1 MSRIRTLI
9 LAALLLALALPA
21 ASSAQP
27 APSFPLSFVRLI
39 QTVTV
44 IAPGDTEADAVDNA
58 LAMLEE
64 DYRVL
69 GYTVLNSFCTTDDPP
84 GPIGPITLCAAEV
97 EARVM
102 RKLTFIGAH

>member
-9 LAALLLALALPA
+9 LAALLLALVVPVV
-21 ASSAQP
+21 STAQP
-27 APSFPLSFVRLI
+27 APVFPLSFARLI

-44 IAPGDTEADAVDNA
+44 IAPGDTESEAVDNA
-58 LAMLEE
+58 IAMLEE

-69 GYTVLNSFCTTDDPP
+69 GYTVLNSFCSTDDPA

-97 EARVM
+97 EARVI
-102 RKLTFIGAH
+102 RKLTFIGPP